1 MDGFQQEINEI
12 VRSCA
17 EDEKLRRVVLDINDM
32 NRKQREDFSK
42 KVNVYFLSQ
51 KESNLEIQ
59 AYRFFKLLLNDD
71 IRGVV
76 VERLKGS

>member
-17 EDEKLRRVVLDINDM
+17 EDEELRRVVLNINGM
-32 NRKQREDFSK
+32 NRKQRGEFLE
-42 KVNVYFLSQ
+42 KVNVYFSSQ
-51 KESNLEIQ
+51 KESLLEVQ

-71 IRGVV
+71 VRGVV

>member
-1 MDGFQQEINEI
+1 MDGFQKEINEI

-17 EDEKLRRVVLDINDM
+17 GDEELRRVVLNINEM
-32 NRKQREDFSK
+32 NCKQREEFLK

-51 KESNLEIQ
+51 KSSLEAQ
-59 AYRFFKLLLNDD
+59 AYKFFELLLNDG
-71 IRGVV
+71 IRGII